1 MKVVTSCET
10 ESFLAVLP
18 TDRKTQQLL
27 SNQIFDL
34 QNSLLFKVITITDL
48 YTCESSNF
56 VPLCFRMKQN

>member
-18 TDRKTQQLL
+18 TDRKAQQLR

-34 QNSLLFKVITITDL
+34 QNSLLFMVIIITDP
-48 YTCESSNF
+48 YTCESSYV
-56 VPLCFRMKQN
+56 VPLCRRMKQN